1 MPAIQLI
8 LPGEQR
14 TTVLPFA
21 ETYRITVERL
31 DDGMACTEVEART
44 TLSMYCIHSL
54 QKQPKKRK
62 AKERPATS

>member
-31 DDGMACTEVEART
+31 DDGMACTEVEAST
-44 TLSMYCIHSL
+44 TLGVYCISCVTK
-54 QKQPKKRK
+54 QKPKKRK
-62 AKERPATS
+62 AKESTPS

>member
-1 MPAIQLI
+1 MPRIELF

-21 ETYRITVERL
+21 ETYKITVERL

-54 QKQPKKRK
+54 QKPKKRK
-62 AKERPATS
+62 AKESTP